1 MLELTLIRHAKAV
14 SPQTGVA
21 DFDRPL
27 TARGEQDAV
36 RLGRRLVELQL
47 GFDQVLS
54 SPAQRALQTA
64 RLIAGEV
71 GFLASHIRTIDDF
84 YNASADTLLAE
95 VQRTDATCKRLA
107 LVGHNPG
114 ISWLRQMLTG
124 ESLDMPTCA
133 VTVIHF
139 DVNDWQAVHSDSG
152 RIVHYEYPARLL
164 DSQA

>member
-1 MLELTLIRHAKAV
+1 MLELILIRHAKSV
-14 SPQTGVA
+14 SPEAGLT
-21 DFDRPL
+21 DFDRIL
-27 TARGEQDAV
+27 TTRGEQDAI
-36 RLGRRLVELQL
+36 RIGRRLAELRL
-47 GFDQVLS
+47 VFDQLLS

-71 GFLASHIRTIDDF
+71 GYRASDIRTIDDV

-95 VQRTDATCKRLA
+95 VQRTDAACKRLA
-107 LVGHNPG
+107 VVGHNPG

-139 DVNDWQAVHSDSG
+139 DVDDWQAVHTDAG
-152 RIVHYEYPARLL
+152 WVAHHEYPAGLA
-164 DSQA
+164 DSGA

>member
-1 MLELTLIRHAKAV
+1 MLELILIRHAKSV
-14 SPQTGVA
+14 SPEAGFA
-21 DFDRPL
+21 DFDRVL
-27 TARGEQDAV
+27 TSRGERDAA
-36 RLGRRLVELQL
+36 RIGRRLADLRV

-64 RLIAGEV
+64 RLVAGEV
-71 GFLASHIRTIDDF
+71 GYRASAIRTIDDF

-95 VQRTDATCKRLA
+95 VQRTDATCKRLV

-139 DVNDWQAVHSDSG
+139 DVDDWQAVHTNTG
-152 RIVHYEYPARLL
+152 WVAHHEYPAGLA
-164 DSQA
+164 DGGA

>member
-27 TARGEQDAV
+27 TTHGQQDAV
-36 RLGRRLVELQL
+36 RLGHRLAALRV
-47 GFDQVLS
+47 GFDQLLS

-71 GFLASHIRTIDDF
+71 GYPANAIRTIDDF

-95 VQRTDATCKRLA
+95 VQRTDAACKRLA
-107 LVGHNPG
+107 VVGHNPG

-124 ESLDMPTCA
+124 ESLDMSTCA

-139 DVNDWQAVHSDSG
+139 DVDDWQAVHTDAG
-152 RIVHYEYPARLL
+152 WVAHHEYPAGLA
-164 DSQA
+164 DSGA